1 MGPRAQFESA
11 RLRSVSVEIPSDRP
25 AAPPLPRP
33 PAETR
38 ARRRGGPFR
47 TLATVLTSN
56 LRDPGTALPLLL
68 IAALAV
74 RAVWLELPRGSLIFD
89 ESYYVNAAR
98 ILLGWVV
105 PPGASYA
112 DSPAGLD
119 PNTEH
124 PPLGKLLI
132 AGAMLLFGD
141 NGLAWRLPS
150 LIAGMGALGALYLIV
165 RAAGETAWLA
175 ILAVAILAF
184 DNLTF
189 VHGRIGTL
197 DMMVLAPM
205 LVAAW
210 LALRERWGLAG
221 VVLGIGFLIKL
232 TALYGL
238 LALLLLLGLR
248 LLGEWRAT
256 RRITVASLRPG
267 IVLVVAFAV
276 VALGGL
282 WLLDSRFSTYAS
294 PFDHLRRIV
303 EYGANLRGP
312 VVQTGICPGA
322 DSGPMQW
329 LFNQCQ
335 INYLRVDV
343 TVRAGEEIV
352 SSVPS
357 VDFRGALNPL
367 LPNVM
372 FIAALFVG
380 WRAWRTG
387 NILARWSTV
396 WIAANYLPY
405 VAIALVSNRITY
417 IYYFLPVVPGV
428 AVAVAILLLRAR
440 LPRVVTWAY
449 VLAYALG
456 FLAYFP
462 FRQIP

>member
-1 MGPRAQFESA
+1 
-11 RLRSVSVEIPSDRP
+11 
-25 AAPPLPRP
+25 
-33 PAETR
+33 
-38 ARRRGGPFR
+38 
-47 TLATVLTSN
+47 
-56 LRDPGTALPLLL
+56 
-68 IAALAV
+68 
-74 RAVWLELPRGSLIFD
+74 
-89 ESYYVNAAR
+89 
-98 ILLGWVV
+98 
-105 PPGASYA
+105 
-112 DSPAGLD
+112 
-119 PNTEH
+119 
-124 PPLGKLLI
+124 
-132 AGAMLLFGD
+132 MLVFGD
-141 NGLAWRLPS
+141 NGIAWRIPS
-150 LIAGMGALGALYLIV
+150 LIGGLGALGALYLIV

-205 LVAAW
+205 LIAAW
-210 LALRERWGLAG
+210 LALRERWALAG
-221 VVLGIGFLIKL
+221 VVLGIGLLVKL

-238 LALLLLLGLR
+238 LAVLLLIGLR
-248 LLGEWRAT
+248 LLGDWRAT
-256 RRITVASLRPG
+256 RRVTVAGLRPA
-267 IVLVVAFAV
+267 ILVVSTFAV

-282 WLLDSRFSTYAS
+282 WLLDSQFSTYAS

-312 VVQTGICPGA
+312 AVQTGICPGA
-322 DSGPMQW
+322 DSGPFQW

-335 INYLRVDV
+335 ITYVRVDV

-372 FIAALFVG
+372 ILATLFAG

-387 NILARWSTV
+387 DALARWSTV

-405 VAIALVSNRITY
+405 VAISLISDRIMY

-440 LPRVVTWAY
+440 LPRFVTWGY
-449 VLAYALG
+449 VVAYAAG

>member
-1 MGPRAQFESA
+1 
-11 RLRSVSVEIPSDRP
+11 VSVESPSGRP
-25 AAPPLPRP
+25 TAPSPSEPQVE
-33 PAETR
+33 AR
-38 ARRRGGPFR
+38 AGRRGSSFR
-47 TLATVLTSN
+47 AFAAGAAGN

-119 PNTEH
+119 PNSEH

-132 AGAMLLFGD
+132 AGSMLLFGD
-141 NGLAWRLPS
+141 NGIAWRLPS
-150 LIAGMGALGALYLIV
+150 LISGLGALGALYLIV

-221 VVLGIGFLIKL
+221 IVLGIGLLVKL

-238 LALLLLLGLR
+238 LALLLLIGLR
-248 LLGEWRAT
+248 LLGELRAT
-256 RRITVASLRPG
+256 RRIALASLRPG
-267 IVLVVAFAV
+267 IVLVGAFSV

-282 WLLDSRFSTYAS
+282 WLLDSQFSTFTS

-335 INYLRVDV
+335 ITYLRVDV
-343 TVRAGEEIV
+343 TVRAGEEVV

-357 VDFRGALNPL
+357 IDFRGALNPL
-367 LPNVM
+367 LPNAM
-372 FIAALFVG
+372 LIATLFVG
-380 WRAWRTG
+380 WRAWLTG
-387 NILARWSTV
+387 NVLARWSTV

-405 VAIALVSNRITY
+405 VAIALVSNRIMY

-428 AVAVAILLLRAR
+428 AVALAILLLRGR
-440 LPRVVTWAY
+440 LPRIVTWGY